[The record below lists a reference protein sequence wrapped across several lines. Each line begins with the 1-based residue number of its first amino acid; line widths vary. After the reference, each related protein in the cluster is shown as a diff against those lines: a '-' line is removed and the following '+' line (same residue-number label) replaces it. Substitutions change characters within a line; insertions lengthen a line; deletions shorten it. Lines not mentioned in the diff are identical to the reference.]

1 MSAMADLR
9 PFPMLRPTEL
19 AAPRVA
25 APPYDVVDVTEAR
38 ALAGHNPDSFLH
50 VSRPEIDLWDG
61 TPADS
66 PGAHEAGRA
75 ALTEL
80 VDRGVL
86 VAHDTPAYAVYR
98 IRSDIG
104 RGDQTG
110 IVAAA
115 SVADYVSGVIATHEQ
130 TRPDKED
137 DRVHH
142 IVGIGAHDEPVF
154 LLAAPG
160 EPAWAA
166 VAEVIARVVA
176 GGRAAFVARDGWSNV
191 AAVADL
197 SSTAATDEHPT
208 PMDPMHVLWVVEDPD
223 DIATIGSAF
232 AAMARLYVADGHH
245 RSAAAARVA
254 AAHPDLEGGDVFP
267 VVVFPGEELT
277 ILPYNRVVADLG
289 GRSAAE
295 FLVSLGTAYQ
305 ISPVPPGGDPTPR
318 AAGEVSLR
326 LPDGWYRLV
335 CRDAVVG
342 DDPVAALDVSRLQ
355 SLVLEPLL
363 GISDV
368 RRDPRIGFVGGI
380 RGAAELD
387 RLVDAGTWAA
397 AFLMHP
403 TSVADLVAV
412 AGSGRDMPPKSTWF
426 EPKLASGLFVH
437 RLGDS

>member
-9 PFPMLRPTEL
+9 PFRMLRPTDL
-19 AAPRVA
+19 TAPRVA
-25 APPYDVVDVTEAR
+25 APPYDVVDVAEAR
-38 ALAGHNPDSFLH
+38 ALAGRNPDSFLH

-66 PGAHEAGRA
+66 PRAHEAGRA
-75 ALTEL
+75 ALAAL

-86 VAHDTPAYAVYR
+86 VADDRPVYAVLR

-104 RGDQTG
+104 RGEQTG

-115 SVADYVSGVIATHEQ
+115 SVADYVSGAIATHEQ

-142 IVGIGAHDEPVF
+142 IEGIGAHDEPVF

-160 EPAWAA
+160 EQAWNP
-166 VAEVIARVVA
+166 VGEVIRRVVA
-176 GGRAAFVARDGWSNV
+176 RRAADLSATDGWSNV
-191 AAVADL
+191 AAVADM
-197 SSTAATDEHPT
+197 SNTPATDEHVPT
-208 PMDPMHVLWVVEDPD
+208 HPEHELWVVDEPA
-223 DIATIGSAF
+223 DIETLRSAF
-232 AAMARLYVADGHH
+232 AAIGTVYVADGHH

-254 AAHPDLEGGDVFP
+254 AAHRDTEGTDVFP

-289 GRSAAE
+289 GRAPEE
-295 FLVSLGTAYQ
+295 FLDSLGTAYE
-305 ISPVPPGGDPTPR
+305 ISPVPPGGDPRPT
-318 AAGEVSLR
+318 AAGQIALR
-326 LPDGWYRLV
+326 LPGGWYRLV
-335 CRDAVVG
+335 CRERTFG
-342 DDPVAALDVSRLQ
+342 DDPVAALDVSVLQ
-355 SLVLEPLL
+355 TTVLEPLL
-363 GISDV
+363 GITDV

-387 RLVDAGTWAA
+387 RLVDGGTWAA

-403 TSVADLVAV
+403 TSVEDLVAV

-437 RLGDS
+437 PFGDS